1 MEARALAWIRAM
13 RDEGSKHTPLVVG
26 LQGVQG
32 AGKSTLADALVRH
45 LEAEGVGACR
55 LSLDDFYLP
64 SAALAALAARH
75 PADARLHGRGCP
87 GTHDLE
93 ALLAAVRRL
102 KAGAEVVA
110 VPVFDKGLRGGEGD
124 RAPCQRVLAAPGGFD
139 VVLVEGWCLG
149 FAPRGDAGDAGDAVD
164 AHVAAYAALTAELD
178 ALCLLPGTAEDA
190 RAWRREAE
198 KAQGL
203 EGRGAMGDAEFA
215 AFFARA
221 RARRHAPLYA
231 AYLPA
236 LRAAPPVARAMRLP
250 TE

>member
-32 AGKSTLADALVRH
+32 AGKSTLADALVRR

-64 SAALAALAARH
+64 SADLAALAARH

-149 FAPRGDAGDAGDAVD
+149 FAPRGDAGDAVD

-190 RAWRREAE
+190 CTWRREAE

-215 AFFARA
+215 AFFAR
-221 RARRHAPLYA
+221 HAPLYA

-236 LRAAPPVARAMRLP
+236 LRAAPPVARALRLP